1 MSLQTNFERDFA
13 RIALRLQ
20 FVNQIIL
27 ETWIAEGGTTEFQ
40 GRKLFQLEEGEL
52 QDAEAAEKILIE
64 QAENLVE
71 QFVLQSYGKVDDE
84 TLDEVFNRQIDLETD
99 SGKLSQSIG
108 LKLIKTFY
116 ITLSTLKIKNK

>member
-1 MSLQTNFERDFA
+1 M
-13 RIALRLQ
+13 
-20 FVNQIIL
+20 IL

-52 QDAEAAEKILIE
+52 QDAEAAENILIE
-64 QAENLVE
+64 QAENLFE

-84 TLDEVFNRQIDLETD
+84 TLDEVFNRKIDLETD

-108 LKLIKTFY
+108 LKLI
-116 ITLSTLKIKNK
+116 